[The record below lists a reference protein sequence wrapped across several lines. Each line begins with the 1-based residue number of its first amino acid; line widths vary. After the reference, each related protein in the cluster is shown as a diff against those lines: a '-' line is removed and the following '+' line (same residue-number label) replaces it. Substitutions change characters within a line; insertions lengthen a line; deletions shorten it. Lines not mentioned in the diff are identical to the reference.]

1 MAKKIVVL
9 NGSPRANGNTK
20 ELVKAFVKGAESAGN
35 TVQVFDLQ
43 KMNIHG
49 CLGCCMGGKDE
60 ASPCVQK
67 DDMALI
73 YPAYREADVV
83 VLASPMYYWGVSGQL
98 KCAFDRLFAVA
109 ECMPGYANPIKECAL
124 LMAAEGDTADNFAP
138 VKAFYEGLAGHLG
151 WKNRGFVYAGGNFAA
166 GDILNKPAQLAEAK
180 KLGTE
185 I

>member
-67 DDMALI
+67 DDMSLI
-73 YPAYREADVV
+73 YPAYCGCGCAGVADV
-83 VLASPMYYWGVSGQL
+83 
-98 KCAFDRLFAVA
+98 
-109 ECMPGYANPIKECAL
+109 L
-124 LMAAEGDTADNFAP
+124 LGRKRAA
-138 VKAFYEGLAGHLG
+138 
-151 WKNRGFVYAGGNFAA
+151 
-166 GDILNKPAQLAEAK
+166 
-180 KLGTE
+180 
-185 I
+185 

>member
-67 DDMALI
+67 DDMGLI

-83 VLASPMYYWGVSGQL
+83 VLAWKKSQRQAPAVEEFISSAHSYVLGISG
-98 KCAFDRLFAVA
+98 
-109 ECMPGYANPIKECAL
+109 N
-124 LMAAEGDTADNFAP
+124 
-138 VKAFYEGLAGHLG
+138 
-151 WKNRGFVYAGGNFAA
+151 
-166 GDILNKPAQLAEAK
+166 
-180 KLGTE
+180 
-185 I
+185 

>member
-73 YPAYREADVV
+73 T
-83 VLASPMYYWGVSGQL
+83 
-98 KCAFDRLFAVA
+98 RL
-109 ECMPGYANPIKECAL
+109 
-124 LMAAEGDTADNFAP
+124 TARRMWLCWHRRCITGA
-138 VKAFYEGLAGHLG
+138 
-151 WKNRGFVYAGGNFAA
+151 
-166 GDILNKPAQLAEAK
+166 
-180 KLGTE
+180 
-185 I
+185 